1 MIKGAAIQPL
11 IRGIDLTVTK
21 GGKPIID
28 RVSLAVNAGEIVT
41 LVGPNGAGKSTLI
54 RALLRLTECDTGR
67 IERSPGLIV
76 GYVPQFLEID
86 PTFPLDVC
94 RFLLLGALAAGSP
107 HADSITM
114 AQGEKKSGGGMCCSA
129 GDNGFC
135 QNTVE
140 ATDYLRKETVP

>member
-1 MIKGAAIQPL
+1 MRGGGDAFHGATPDDWYGARTSAAAAAALVAIAL
-11 IRGIDLTVTK
+11 LVD
-21 GGKPIID
+21 
-28 RVSLAVNAGEIVT
+28 LAVFA
-41 LVGPNGAGKSTLI
+41 
-54 RALLRLTECDTGR
+54 R
-67 IERSPGLIV
+67 I
-76 GYVPQFLEID
+76 
-86 PTFPLDVC
+86 
-94 RFLLLGALAAGSP
+94 ALAAGSP

>member
-1 MIKGAAIQPL
+1 MRGGGDAFHGATPDDWYGARTSAAAAAAL
-11 IRGIDLTVTK
+11 VAVALD
-21 GGKPIID
+21 
-28 RVSLAVNAGEIVT
+28 LAVFARPRI
-41 LVGPNGAGKSTLI
+41 ALI
-54 RALLRLTECDTGR
+54 
-67 IERSPGLIV
+67 
-76 GYVPQFLEID
+76 
-86 PTFPLDVC
+86 
-94 RFLLLGALAAGSP
+94 ALAAGSP

>member
-1 MIKGAAIQPL
+1 MVDRVAKQLL

-94 RFLLLGALAAGSP
+94 RFLLLGAPKSRARIEAALEEVGVATVVNTP
-107 HADSITM
+107 M
-114 AQGEKKSGGGMCCSA
+114 QGLSGG
-129 GDNGFC
+129 
-135 QNTVE
+135 
-140 ATDYLRKETVP
+140 